1 MKVRCDYCRQMI
13 DDGLDKCPNCGA
25 TINKNRTA
33 DAQPK
38 TIEEL
43 KDWYTA
49 HNLPPEEGT
58 RFFIGKDYKEPKAF
72 GIYKSDDGDFVV
84 YKNKADGERA
94 IRYQGSDE
102 QYAVNELYQRLKAE
116 IADQKSHN
124 QHQAPTPSSDNN
136 KAFGCCSWPFIGI
149 CIAAFVVLCIL
160 VAIFDK
166 SPSDGYYSYNGN
178 DYYRQGSS
186 WYSYNED
193 TDDWSIVD
201 DDDELNSNID
211 NDNEDKYHLDD
222 FDGSSFEDSNWY
234 DSGSSDDSSD
244 WDSDSFWDS
253 DDTWDSDY
261 DSGSSWDSDSSW
273 DSGSDYDSG
282 SSWDSDW

>member
-33 DAQPK
+33 KEQPE

-43 KDWYTA
+43 QEWYRQ
-49 HNLPPEEGT
+49 HNLPPEEVT
-58 RFFIGKDYKEPKAF
+58 RFFIGKDYREPKAF
-72 GIYKSDDGDFVV
+72 GIYRTDDGDFVV

-102 QYAVNELYQRLKAE
+102 GYAVNELYQRLKAE

-124 QHQAPTPSSDNN
+124 QHTSAPASPQKPT
-136 KAFGCCSWPFIGI
+136 GCCSGSVLKVVGI
-149 CIAAFVVLCIL
+149 CFAVLVVISML

-166 SPSDGYYSYNGN
+166 TPSNGYYSYNGN

-186 WYSYNED
+186 WYAYDKD
-193 TDDWSIVD
+193 TNDWSIVD
-201 DDDELNSNID
+201 DDDELNSKID
-211 NDNEDKYHLDD
+211 SDNESEYHTDD
-222 FDGSSFEDSNWY
+222 FDGSSFEDSTWY
-234 DSGSSDDSSD
+234 DSGSSDDSDD
-244 WDSDSFWDS
+244 WDSDSYWDS
-253 DDTWDSDY
+253 DDSWDSDY
-261 DSGSSWDSDSSW
+261 DSG
-273 DSGSDYDSG
+273 
-282 SSWDSDW
+282 